1 MKYSQAEYI
10 AVLRYLGFN
19 HMTSLDRPAMDLV
32 MGTFLAHKIVL
43 SMRLNALKKAIIK
56 EVRSWFE

>member
-10 AVLRYLGFN
+10 AVLRYLGYDRW
-19 HMTSLDRPAMDLV
+19 TSLDKYAQATV
-32 MGTFLAHKIVL
+32 MSTSLAHRVVL